1 MPSPSVA
8 HSGIWHMSKTRPQAQ
23 RAADGT
29 FTVVLLVMDR
39 QGPHQVEPWR
49 VTYSG
54 PQAQAWWD
62 AEGNTLQ
69 PGDTLRLTLTHMR
82 IHTVADRHA
91 VRSEAQARVQE
102 LALVAR
108 AIENS
113 TEPGE
118 IVLDLFGGSGS
129 TLMAADQ
136 LGRPCRMMEM
146 EPAWCDAIVSR
157 WEQATGMVAVRHPP
171 KGKS

>member
-1 MPSPSVA
+1 MPTPSVT

-23 RAADGT
+23 RSADGT
-29 FTVVLLVMDR
+29 FGVVLLVMDR

-108 AIENS
+108 A
-113 TEPGE
+113 
-118 IVLDLFGGSGS
+118 
-129 TLMAADQ
+129 
-136 LGRPCRMMEM
+136 
-146 EPAWCDAIVSR
+146 SR
-157 WEQATGMVAVRHPP
+157 ACTQPEAVAH
-171 KGKS
+171 